1 MPDAE
6 NMLKMLED
14 VPEDLREYI
23 IEEIIQEINNL

>member
-14 VPEDLREYI
+14 VPEELREYI